1 MDSSHKKQK
10 INSIKIMAELT
21 KEQIAK
27 LDTINVIELPDKKMY
42 RLESVSSKGDPLIT
56 QTIKSGDTEHAPSA
70 DALYKVIGNVE
81 ELLSK
86 I

>member
-1 MDSSHKKQK
+1 
-10 INSIKIMAELT
+10 MAELT
-21 KEQIAK
+21 KEQIAN

-70 DALYKVIGNVE
+70 DAFIITDHICDFNNIKKYGYK
-81 ELLSK
+81 K
-86 I
+86 F

>member
-21 KEQIAK
+21 KEQIAN
-27 LDTINVIELPDKKMY
+27 LDTINVIEL
-42 RLESVSSKGDPLIT
+42 LESVSSKGDPLIT